1 MTLLSVVQCIQHF
14 YRDSVT
20 LFSAFIIIKI
30 SQKLNEFMLS
40 LKEIRG
46 KNISGM
52 VEYTGGMVYLSE
64 AFGLLKILMV
74 QF

>member
-1 MTLLSVVQCIQHF
+1 
-14 YRDSVT
+14 